1 MDVLMNFLRAVF
13 LVLIVTGLTLACS
26 GCTVK
31 IENLG
36 KNNVSQGGTKQLNVP
51 EYPNSNRT
59 SYSNIPLVG
68 QVITYQTNDTSQQV
82 LEFYKTQMQDRGYNV
97 SRSFT
102 STNETGGLVIF
113 AKGQDTVWV
122 TVGQNQGATNIA
134 VRTSPQS

>member
-36 KNNVSQGGTKQLNVP
+36 KNNASQGGTKQLNVP
-51 EYPNSNRT
+51 EYPNANRT

-97 SRSFT
+97 CLLYT
-102 STNETGGLVIF
+102 SDAADDLLCV
-113 AKGQDTVWV
+113 DL
-122 TVGQNQGATNIA
+122 
-134 VRTSPQS
+134 